1 VLFHKGDL
9 TEASATDLSPAVREA
24 IRHAQQR
31 VVAVVL
37 NALDDHLSKSD
48 QLRLSWTLAQF
59 QHLDALLYE
68 AQLAHRIVVITSDYG
83 QVLNEGMSRAM
94 AGETERWRVFSGELV
109 EGEAVFE
116 GPRVERVTGFPC
128 IIAAWS
134 EVLRY
139 SQKKHGY
146 HGSATPQ
153 EVLVPIGVFVRS
165 DGPTE
170 GWKPASDRKRAWW
183 SGPAHGSP
191 CNPTSPAAASQSIGG
206 ATSQSLHRH
215 RAKRHRASTGTGW
228 IDHVLSSPIFAA
240 QRRMAGRRA
249 LDNGTMAGF
258 LTVLDQHYDSISQ
271 RVLAQALGQ
280 PDLRIRGMLVVLQRL
295 LIVEGYQVVAID
307 EVTGSIELNRPL
319 LAKQFQLPSCFQ

>member
-1 VLFHKGDL
+1 MSPLWLAIRSGQASRSGRGPVLFHKGHL

-31 VVAVVL
+31 VLAVVL
-37 NALDDHLSKSD
+37 NAVDHHLSKSD

-59 QHLDALLYE
+59 QHLDALLFE
-68 AQLAHRIVVITSDYG
+68 AQLAHRIVVITSDHG
-83 QVLNEGMSRAM
+83 QVLDEGMSRAM

-116 GPRVERVTGFPC
+116 GPRVERATGFPC

-170 GWKPASDRKRAWW
+170 GC
-183 SGPAHGSP
+183 GSP
-191 CNPTSPAAASQSIGG
+191 PQTGNPPGGAIRPTEVLATPPRQPLRRSQS
-206 ATSQSLHRH
+206 AARQ
-215 RAKRHRASTGTGW
+215 ASFFTG
-228 IDHVLSSPIFAA
+228 IEAS
-240 QRRMAGRRA
+240 
-249 LDNGTMAGF
+249 GTE
-258 LTVLDQHYDSISQ
+258 Q
-271 RVLAQALGQ
+271 AQAQ
-280 PDLRIRGMLVVLQRL
+280 
-295 LIVEGYQVVAID
+295 A
-307 EVTGSIELNRPL
+307 GSTMYSV
-319 LAKQFQLPSCFQ
+319 LPSSRLNGGWLVGGLWITARWQVF